1 MKLLI
6 VVTHLLGS
14 GHLSR
19 ALTLGRAFAA
29 AGHQVSV
36 ASGGMPV
43 AQLDHTGIEL
53 IQLPPLRSDGVDFTR
68 LLDED
73 GQVATLSYSEARQTL
88 LGKTLSRLHPDV
100 LVTELFPFGRRSL
113 KNEFQTLLQQAKDI
127 GTPLI
132 MGSIRDILAPPSKPA
147 KAEFADKMIAQ
158 FYHGVLVHSDP
169 VLTPLSL
176 SWPVSAELE
185 RNLHYTG
192 FVAPAPPAPHPEN
205 GGQDEVIVSAGGG
218 DVGARL
224 FDIAIKA
231 AKQDP
236 ARVWRILVGGANAR
250 NKITQLATTA
260 PANVRIEAA
269 RPDFR
274 QMLNHANVSVSMCGY
289 NTALDILQTGV
300 SAVFVPF
307 DAGGEVE
314 QSLRANA
321 LSKRPNIAVL
331 KDADLSVE
339 TLILA
344 IQEIQNLD
352 SANKPT
358 ARFDG
363 ATKTVNIIETMLSE
377 TAHDG

>member
-43 AQLDHTGIEL
+43 AQLDHTGIKL
-53 IQLPPLRSDGVDFTR
+53 IQLPPLRSDGVNFTR

-73 GQVATLSYSEARQTL
+73 GQVASHSYLQIRQTL
-88 LGKTLSRLHPDV
+88 LAQTMQRLRPDV
-100 LVTELFPFGRRSL
+100 LITELFPFGRRSL
-113 KNEFQTLLQQAKDI
+113 KHEFQTLLQQAKDI
-127 GTPLI
+127 ETPLVL
-132 MGSIRDILAPPSKPA
+132 GSIRDILAPPSKTA
-147 KAEFADKMIAQ
+147 KVEFANEMIKR
-158 FYHGVLVHSDP
+158 FYNGILVHSDP
-169 VLTPLSL
+169 NLTPLSL
-176 SWPVSAELE
+176 SWPVSAALE
-185 RNLHYTG
+185 KNLHYTG
-192 FVAPAPPAPHPEN
+192 FVAPAPPPPHPMNAGKGEI
-205 GGQDEVIVSAGGG
+205 VVSAGGG
-218 DVGARL
+218 DVGAKL
-224 FDIAIKA
+224 FKTAIAA
-231 AKQDP
+231 AVQDP
-236 ARVWRILVGGANAR
+236 KRTWRILVGGANAQT
-250 NKITQLATTA
+250 KIKKLIPTA
-260 PANVRIEAA
+260 PANVQIEAA

-314 QSLRANA
+314 QSLRAKA
-321 LSKRPNIAVL
+321 LSEQSNIAVL
-331 KDADLSVE
+331 KDADLGVE

-344 IQEIQNLD
+344 IQKIQNLN
-352 SANKPT
+352 STYKPK

-363 ATKTVNIIETMLSE
+363 ATTTVNIIEAMLSE